1 MFIDRGGAARSLE
14 VKAISDCLKTLR
26 SPEEKAPW
34 VKGQQLNN
42 NSPRRGAFSSFEM
55 NLRCFSSNHV
65 RIDPL
70 LAREYS

>member
-34 VKGQQLNN
+34 VKGQQLNIQIT
-42 NSPRRGAFSSFEM
+42 
-55 NLRCFSSNHV
+55 V
-65 RIDPL
+65 
-70 LAREYS
+70 